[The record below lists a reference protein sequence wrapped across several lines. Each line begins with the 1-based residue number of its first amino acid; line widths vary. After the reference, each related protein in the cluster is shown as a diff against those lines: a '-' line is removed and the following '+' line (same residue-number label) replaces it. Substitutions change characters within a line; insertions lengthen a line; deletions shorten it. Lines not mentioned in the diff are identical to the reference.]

1 MSTDPSNPR
10 KGDNT
15 VHIRLTGADG
25 RPVDGVQVS
34 AVFFMPA
41 MPAMG
46 MAAEHA
52 SASLTARGQGMYEGA
67 LELDAGGTWQV
78 TVTVQRAG
86 TAIATK
92 KLSVDASG
100 GM

>member
-1 MSTDPSNPR
+1 MSTDPSTPR
-10 KGDNT
+10 KGNNT
-15 VHIRLTGADG
+15 LHIKLTGADG
-25 RPVDGVQVS
+25 KPVDGVQVS

-52 SASLTARGQGMYEGA
+52 SPSLTSKGQGIYEGA

-78 TVTVQRAG
+78 TIAVQRGGA
-86 TAIATK
+86 TVATK
-92 KLSVDASG
+92 KLSVDAAG